1 MRSLI
6 KINKV
11 PVKEDALV
19 PKIFK
24 MQTRE
29 EAEMMETALWLGYAV
44 MPVDKLRR
52 ELAQSI
58 ASRMVNRTG
67 EFVYQST
74 AFSLINFPLTVLQT
88 DRLPG
93 APFVHGHAYD
103 QNVDIALGVRV
114 CVDPG
119 PADLGHF
126 GVRRSEPRP
135 EDGLGAL
142 EPGHRHDL
150 PRGDLVRQERLDTGG
165 PGGGVVDVRSLQI
178 RRVTRAWAS
187 R

>member
-6 KINKV
+6 KIDKV

-52 ELAQSI
+52 ELDQSI

-67 EFVYQST
+67 EFVYPSA
-74 AFSLINFPLTVLQT
+74 AFSLINEEQQNDEEEVQA
-88 DRLPG
+88 G
-93 APFVHGHAYD
+93 CAYD
-103 QNVDIALGVRV
+103 SN
-114 CVDPG
+114 
-119 PADLGHF
+119 H
-126 GVRRSEPRP
+126 RSFN
-135 EDGLGAL
+135 
-142 EPGHRHDL
+142 
-150 PRGDLVRQERLDTGG
+150 TK
-165 PGGGVVDVRSLQI
+165 
-178 RRVTRAWAS
+178 
-187 R
+187 

>member
-1 MRSLI
+1 MMRSLI

-52 ELAQSI
+52 ELDQSI

-67 EFVYQST
+67 EFVYPSA

-88 DRLPG
+88 VFPAHRLSMDTPTTKTWTLPSVSACASILGPLISVISVCAG
-93 APFVHGHAYD
+93 ASRALKTASERWSRVIATIYHVEISYVKSASTRVD
-103 QNVDIALGVRV
+103 QVAALWTSVLSRLGV
-114 CVDPG
+114 
-119 PADLGHF
+119 
-126 GVRRSEPRP
+126 
-135 EDGLGAL
+135 
-142 EPGHRHDL
+142 
-150 PRGDLVRQERLDTGG
+150 
-165 PGGGVVDVRSLQI
+165 
-178 RRVTRAWAS
+178 
-187 R
+187 